1 MRFGPVIGIALL
13 GLAPLALIAGR
24 AQTGGSV
31 YAVPIGEARKVLA
44 DTGLPP
50 LVFGSNEP
58 EVAVRADGP
67 SRIVWILHQDGAEM
81 MRFVA
86 LLSADGETATR
97 ISLDLVGATEGP
109 FRHTGERLAQNGAIR
124 HLYLVAM
131 EERIASALQRRPF
144 DEAKILPATAAATA
158 ANIGRIS
165 ADMDRIAEADHRRER
180 ENIERAY
187 REEAAGA
194 SR

>member
-1 MRFGPVIGIALL
+1 MRYGPLIGIALL

-24 AQTGGSV
+24 AQIRGSV
-31 YAVPIGEARKVLA
+31 YAVPIGEARQVLA
-44 DTGLPP
+44 QTGLPP

-58 EVAVRADGP
+58 EVAVRAEGP
-67 SRIVWILHQDGAEM
+67 SRIVWILHKDGAEM
-81 MRFVA
+81 MRYVA
-86 LLSADGETATR
+86 LLSPDGETSTR

-109 FRHTGERLAQNGAIR
+109 FRLTGERLAQNGAIR

-131 EERIASALQRRPF
+131 EERIASALERRPF
-144 DEAKILPATAAATA
+144 DRTKILPATVAATA

-165 ADMDRIAEADHRRER
+165 EDIDRIAEADQRRER

-187 REEAAGA
+187 REEAAGIA
-194 SR
+194 R

>member
-1 MRFGPVIGIALL
+1 MRTGSLIGIVLL
-13 GLAPLALIAGR
+13 GLAALALIAGR
-24 AQTGGSV
+24 AQPAGSV
-31 YAVPIGEARKVLA
+31 YAVPIGEARQVLA
-44 DTGLPP
+44 KTGLPP

-58 EVAVRADGP
+58 EVRVEAEGP

-86 LLSADGETATR
+86 ELSPDGETATR
-97 ISLDLVGATEGP
+97 ISLDLVGATQGR
-109 FRHTGERLAQNGAIR
+109 FGGTGERLRQNESIR

-131 EERIASALQRRPF
+131 EERIASALEHRPF
-144 DEAKILPATAAATA
+144 NEAAILPATAAATA

-165 ADMDRIAEADHRRER
+165 QDIDRIAEADQRRER

-187 REEAAGA
+187 REEAAGV